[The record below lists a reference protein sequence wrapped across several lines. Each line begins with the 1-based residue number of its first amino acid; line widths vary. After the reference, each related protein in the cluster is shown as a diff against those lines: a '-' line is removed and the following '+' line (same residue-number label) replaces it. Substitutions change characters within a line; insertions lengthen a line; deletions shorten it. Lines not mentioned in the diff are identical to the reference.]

1 MSQQVSEDGGG
12 AKEWYEQGSD
22 ILAAQ
27 NVNAQALFVGDA
39 GGAAESPGDEIFQM
53 HQAEFLEAMGGW
65 VQSGEVKYK
74 EDLRPGLESTPQTF
88 RDLLSPGDASGSTF
102 GKTLVGVGEDPTLS
116 SAIESARGGSNV
128 LRPSL

>member
-27 NVNAQALFVGDA
+27 NVTAQALFVGDA

-53 HQAEFLEAMGGW
+53 HQAEFLETMGGW

-74 EDLRPGLESTPQTF
+74 EDLRPGGAEHAHAAMRAPRDF
-88 RDLLSPGDASGSTF
+88 RATSRGTRIE
-102 GKTLVGVGEDPTLS
+102 VGCR
-116 SAIESARGGSNV
+116 AARRE
-128 LRPSL
+128 RP